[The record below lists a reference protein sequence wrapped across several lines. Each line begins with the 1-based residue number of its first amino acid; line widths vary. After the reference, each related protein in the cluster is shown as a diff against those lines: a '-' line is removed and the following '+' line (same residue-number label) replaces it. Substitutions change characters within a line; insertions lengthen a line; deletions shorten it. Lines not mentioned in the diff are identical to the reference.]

1 MINFNINNTLIN
13 IQLIPIYGISAG
25 ILYYNPNLEPDLEP
39 VDEDE
44 FYEQLSIMFIFFGF
58 NITWFKT

>member
-1 MINFNINNTLIN
+1 LINFNINNTVFN
-13 IQLIPIYGISAG
+13 IQLIPIYGFCAG

-44 FYEQLSIMFIFFGF
+44 YYEQLSIMILFFGF

>member
-1 MINFNINNTLIN
+1 LINFNINNTVFN
-13 IQLIPIYGISAG
+13 IQLIPIYGFSAG

-44 FYEQLSIMFIFFGF
+44 YYEQLSIMILFFGF